1 MYIKLFFL
9 YLPTN
14 SHTGF
19 LPCCWPTHTYPPL
32 LFERKPPDY
41 PSAGPSVQL
50 GQEWGRWPA
59 HCSDTHTHTNRKNV
73 HLQLRLHRL
82 LEITCLFISLPL
94 FCWNVCRT
102 RQTHSLWTR
111 WLRRSCVMSSCQDFL
126 MPPAE
131 GEVAVGKEPR
141 LPTPSFIR
149 LREMTDELV
158 KVSASATRLKK

>member
-82 LEITCLFISLPL
+82 LEIIYLFIHFIASVLL
-94 FCWNVCRT
+94 ER
-102 RQTHSLWTR
+102 L
-111 WLRRSCVMSSCQDFL
+111 QDTTDSQL
-126 MPPAE
+126 VDKVVAE
-131 GEVAVGKEPR
+131 VLCDVFMPR
-141 LPTPSFIR
+141 LPHASSRRWSSRGQGTKAPHTIIHQTER
-149 LREMTDELV
+149 NDRW
-158 KVSASATRLKK
+158 VS